1 MSEMGQDDEIRP
13 NSGDVYAMW
22 RGLEITAERVEA
34 PAVAAYLRAVEDDCG
49 ARTAYGCVRLG
60 RHPLIAKYFDRLDC
74 LEFGRMLLSST
85 AADTVLPEVLA
96 GARRPTETW
105 EEICP
110 FVAGGLLAE
119 HVNAGAG
126 RPVGHGA
133 RHMALGTAVI
143 TELIE
148 DRYDDLA
155 VWFTD
160 VNYWSPWFRD
170 TGWSAIWLIA
180 DRVTLKVHILCIAVD
195 VDLDDQPTI

>member
-1 MSEMGQDDEIRP
+1 MSGLDQDDETRP
-13 NSGDVYAMW
+13 SSGDVYAMW
-22 RGLEITAERVEA
+22 RGLDVTAERVEA
-34 PAVAAYLRAVEDDCG
+34 PAVAAYLRAVENECR
-49 ARTAYGCVRLG
+49 ARTACGCLRLG
-60 RHPLIAKYFDRLDC
+60 RHPLIAKYFDRLDY
-74 LEFGRMLLSST
+74 LEFGRMLLSTT

-96 GARRPTETW
+96 DARRPAETW

-119 HVNAGAG
+119 HLNAGAG

-155 VWFTD
+155 VWFSD

-170 TGWSAIWLIA
+170 AGWSAVWLMA
-180 DRVTLKVHILCIAVD
+180 DRVTLKVHILCIA
-195 VDLDDQPTI
+195 LDADPDEVP